1 MQLCSLDIGDAQ
13 GSEAGKAS
21 DVDVIGSSGTTGDS
35 FVRRETGDADLSSS
49 ERAPET
55 EADTP
60 HECALD
66 ESHGPVL
73 QQLQDAVWNRLVPM
87 LEQHLNSPTKGQL
100 EGLQGTESQFSA
112 RGSSENA
119 NANAN
124 AADDT
129 GKQDDDVPLQG
140 EMQAETRIETPS
152 KSQEQQQEHTDT
164 TVMKEDQQHIVQR
177 AIKDEVA
184 EGMRHAT
191 AAASTAAAS
200 AEQTA
205 RWTSTLARMVEDAKK
220 KEQTI
225 ETLRAKLDKERRQR
239 TAAAN
244 LVAQN
249 VSPRTST
256 SNLSSVTSSATRRL
270 GKLSSSVSERVRSF
284 RSAR

>member
-1 MQLCSLDIGDAQ
+1 MSKTG
-13 GSEAGKAS
+13 
-21 DVDVIGSSGTTGDS
+21 VSSGTTGDS

-60 HECALD
+60 HEGALD